1 MTNYNLEEIINGC
14 ISQKREYQEK
24 LYTLFSRKLFAACY
38 NYSKDYAE
46 AEDTLHEGFMKI
58 FQNISKYSYTGSF
71 EGWMRKIIVN
81 TALEKYRAQ
90 KHMYI
95 VDNIEYTEDISYN
108 EIISNISANDLM
120 EIINELTPQYKIVFN
135 LYAIEGY
142 SHKEISE
149 MLEISENTSK
159 SNLSRARC
167 ILKNKVEKYFS
178 INKVEIE
185 N

>member
-1 MTNYNLEEIINGC
+1 MHF
-14 ISQKREYQEK
+14 
-24 LYTLFSRKLFAACY
+24 FSRKLFAVCY

-71 EGWMRKIIVN
+71 EGWMRKIVVN
-81 TALEKYRAQ
+81 TALEKYRGR
-90 KHMYI
+90 KNMYV
-95 VDNIEYTEDISYN
+95 VDDLKYAEDISYD

-142 SHKEISE
+142 SHKEIGE
-149 MLEISENTSK
+149 MLDISENTSK
-159 SNLSRARC
+159 SNLSRARY

-178 INKVEIE
+178 IKKVEIE